1 MNMVKLNNNVDIPEL
16 GLGVYKINEEDV
28 ERVVNTAIE
37 AGYRA
42 IDTAWFYKNEKALGH
57 ALNKIDIDR
66 EELFITTKLWN
77 DFQGY
82 DETIKAFN
90 DSLESLQL
98 KYIDMYLIHWPCPED
113 NLFVETYQALEKLY
127 KEGKIKAIGVCNFK
141 EHHLEKLLAETEV
154 VPAVNQVEFHPKFN
168 QKELQTYCE
177 SKGIKVMAWSPLMRG
192 GEWLDNPVLKNIAEK
207 YNKTVAQVIIKWHI
221 QQDRLVIPKS
231 QNDNRIRENFDVFNF
246 ELSDEDIIEIDNL
259 HTNERQFRDPDDVKI
274 GDMK

>member
-1 MNMVKLNNNVDIPEL
+1 MVKLNNNVEIPEL
-16 GLGVYKINEEDV
+16 GLGIYKIEDQDV
-28 ERVVNTAIE
+28 ERVVQTAVDT
-37 AGYRA
+37 GYRA
-42 IDTAWFYKNEKALGH
+42 IDTAWFYKNEKALGK
-57 ALNKIDIDR
+57 ALKNLNVPR

-82 DETIKAFN
+82 DRTIKAFEQ
-90 DSLESLQL
+90 SIESLDL
-98 KYIDMYLIHWPCPED
+98 TYLDMYLIHWPCPED

-246 ELSDEDIIEIDNL
+246 ELSDEDITKIDNL

>member
-1 MNMVKLNNNVDIPEL
+1 MVKLNNNVDIPEL

-246 ELSDEDIIEIDNL
+246 ELSDEDITKIDNL

>member
-1 MNMVKLNNNVDIPEL
+1 MVKLNNNVDIPEL
-16 GLGVYKINEEDV
+16 GLGVYKISEDDV

-246 ELSDEDIIEIDNL
+246 ELSDEDITEIDNL

>member
-246 ELSDEDIIEIDNL
+246 ELSDEDITEIDNL